1 MKILI
6 TGAAGLLGI
15 ELTKQ
20 LLDAGHEVDAIDNFY
35 TSSRNN
41 IKQFKDNDNYTFVQ
55 HDITYPLP
63 NVFWNQREWDQ
74 IYNLACPASPIHYQR
89 DPQYTLDCSLVG
101 VRNMLKLAEGIG
113 AVFIQASTS
122 ETYGDPLEHPQA
134 ETYWGNV
141 NTLGP
146 RACYDEGKRAAETMC
161 LLSSTRC
168 HIARIFN
175 TYGPNMAL
183 NDGRAVSNF
192 ITQALTDAPITL
204 HGTGKQTRSFCYVED
219 TVRGLILLANSDAQ
233 GPVNI
238 GNPDEVELIELVNE
252 ILHLTAS
259 KSEISWQPAVV
270 DDPGKRC
277 PDISKAKEVLNWE
290 PTVSRSAG
298 LGRTIS
304 KFIQRMNSE

>member
-1 MKILI
+1 
-6 TGAAGLLGI
+6 
-15 ELTKQ
+15 
-20 LLDAGHEVDAIDNFY
+20 
-35 TSSRNN
+35 
-41 IKQFKDNDNYTFVQ
+41 
-55 HDITYPLP
+55 
-63 NVFWNQREWDQ
+63 
-74 IYNLACPASPIHYQR
+74 
-89 DPQYTLDCSLVG
+89 
-101 VRNMLKLAEGIG
+101 
-113 AVFIQASTS
+113 
-122 ETYGDPLEHPQA
+122 
-134 ETYWGNV
+134 
-141 NTLGP
+141 
-146 RACYDEGKRAAETMC
+146 
-161 LLSSTRC
+161 
-168 HIARIFN
+168 
-175 TYGPNMAL
+175 MAL

>member
-35 TSSRNN
+35 TSSSNN

-55 HDITYPLP
+55 HDIIHPLP

-89 DPQYTLDCSLVG
+89 DPRYTLDCSLLG

-134 ETYWGNV
+134 ENYWGNV

-238 GNPDEVELIELVNE
+238 GNPDEVELIELVKE

-259 KSEISWQPAVV
+259 KSEISWEPAAV
-270 DDPGKRC
+270 DDPGRRC
-277 PDISKAKEVLNWE
+277 PDISKAQAVLNWE

-298 LGRTIS
+298 LGRTVS
-304 KFIQRMNSE
+304 GFIQRINS